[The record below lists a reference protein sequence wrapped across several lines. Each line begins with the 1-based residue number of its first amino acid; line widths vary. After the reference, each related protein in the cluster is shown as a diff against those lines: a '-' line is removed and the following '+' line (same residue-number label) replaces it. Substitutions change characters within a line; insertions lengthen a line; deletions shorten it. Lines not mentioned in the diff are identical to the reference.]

1 MLNKSGDRNQKKHAT
16 LGERSQTG
24 QKNLYSKIKK
34 TTSSLQSRTG
44 SYRVKSRTGM
54 GTSQRVHTDS
64 DLDDQHGMQ
73 CQESIIL

>member
-1 MLNKSGDRNQKKHAT
+1 MLNKSGDRNKKKNMP
-16 LGERSQTG
+16 LWVSQTG
-24 QKNLYSKIKK
+24 QKNIYSKIKK